1 MISASI
7 LDYIDLKSYIQRLGK
22 KNDLI
27 IEIVLKFIFEQLQLS
42 ECITKS
48 RRYIREVTGVDG
60 FVDQGKVQA
69 DAFSNRFKSENI
81 VSDNPDVQNWMS
93 NITAD
98 KKG

>member
-1 MISASI
+1 M
-7 LDYIDLKSYIQRLGK
+7 
-22 KNDLI
+22 I

>member
-1 MISASI
+1 MTWS
-7 LDYIDLKSYIQRLGK
+7 LKLYWNSSL
-22 KNDLI
+22 
-27 IEIVLKFIFEQLQLS
+27 EQLQLS

-98 KKG
+98 KKGWAIYYIDSNWIEFCFN